1 MVVYYKIEVKG
12 LESRYEKDVTS
23 IVGLSLASGA
33 LILVGGIMPLWMQGF
48 MPMQGMMGMNF
59 MNISWISLL
68 SGSIII
74 FSSIMLNNYPN
85 YAYICGVL
93 ILTFSIIS
101 LFSFGGFLIGS
112 ILGIIAGGLA
122 ISRR

>member
-1 MVVYYKIEVKG
+1 

-33 LILVGGIMPLWMQGF
+33 LILVGALIPLIWMQGF
-48 MPMQGMMGMNF
+48 MPMQGMMQVMMGVNF
-59 MNISWISLL
+59 MNVSWLGLL

-85 YAYICGVL
+85 NAHIWGVL
-93 ILTFSIIS
+93 ILTFAVIS
-101 LFSFGGFLIGS
+101 LFSFGGFLIGA